1 MRFLTALRQDVE
13 IVIHNRPGA
22 RRPGRVF
29 VTAA

>member
-1 MRFLTALRQDVE
+1 MRFLTSLNQDVE
-13 IVIHNRPGA
+13 IIVRNRLRT